1 MTSDFKAVGDKE
13 NTPISTCDKKRECTE
28 NDGLS
33 SVRNYSSL
41 GKWNKST
48 GL

>member
-1 MTSDFKAVGDKE
+1 MTSDLKAVGDKG
-13 NTPISTCDKKRECTE
+13 NVPISTCDKKRECTE

-33 SVRNYSSL
+33 TVRNYSSL
-41 GKWNKST
+41 GKRNKTT